1 MTIQG
6 RLKEMLKT
14 VAVALGDHFLRDW
27 SLWAAAQQLS
37 I

>member
-1 MTIQG
+1 MTIEG

-14 VAVALGDHFLRDW
+14 VAVALGDQLLARLVFV
-27 SLWAAAQQLS
+27 AAAQRLS